1 MAKGYWIAH
10 VDVDDPEGY
19 KAYFAANEAP
29 FARYG
34 ARFLV
39 RSGRSA
45 QKEGALRGR
54 HVVLEFKDYA
64 TALACYESPEYQ
76 RALAIRQRV
85 SRGDLVIIEGYDGTQ
100 PA

>member
-10 VDVDDPEGY
+10 VEVDDPEGY
-19 KAYFAANEAP
+19 KAYFAANAAP
-29 FARYG
+29 FAKYG

-39 RSGRSA
+39 RSGRRV
-45 QKEGALRGR
+45 QKEGALRSR
-54 HVVLEFKDYA
+54 HVVIEFEDYA

-76 RALAIRQRV
+76 GALAIRQRV
-85 SRGDLVIIEGYDGTQ
+85 SRGDLVIIEGYDGAP

>member
-1 MAKGYWIAH
+1 MVKGYWIAH

-29 FARYG
+29 FAKYG

-64 TALACYESPEYQ
+64 TALACYESPEYR

-85 SRGDLVIIEGYDGTQ
+85 SRGDLVIIEGYDGIQ